1 MPDQAQ
7 IPSGN
12 QDHAL
17 RKHKSYRDADTQMR
31 VQLDEQQAEVFN
43 KVDDVIASFREKP
56 LQRPAGQVEKL
67 APTAPTAAYSI
78 DLDQPISLW
87 KLIMLALLV
96 CALAAGIYFYTA
108 SLGKS
113 AKPKPLADIVQN
125 TPVTAAPAIEPNEAN
140 PPASANP
147 PTIEAPQK
155 NSKPAAPKPKE
166 PGKSKKKPSR
176 YSENI

>member
-1 MPDQAQ
+1 MPDQT
-7 IPSGN
+7 PTSSEK
-12 QDHAL
+12 QDHTA

-67 APTAPTAAYSI
+67 APTAPTAPYNI

-113 AKPKPLADIVQN
+113 AKPKPLADIVPN
-125 TPVTAAPAIEPNEAN
+125 TPIIATPAIEPNEAN
-140 PPASANP
+140 PSAPTHLPANE
-147 PTIEAPQK
+147 TLQK
-155 NSKPAAPKPKE
+155 NNKPAAPKPKE
-166 PGKSKKKPSR
+166 PGKTKQKPSR